1 MAVTKVF
8 LMFLG
13 VVLGV
18 TGGAKLFAV
27 AGGEGGDSR
36 CKGLGAGGAESA
48 DSVDCRGLWKLQR
61 PFTCLQDARRLFVWR
76 SCWDSFPVLGFIV

>member
-1 MAVTKVF
+1 MMTVTKVF

-27 AGGEGGDSR
+27 AGGEGEI
-36 CKGLGAGGAESA
+36 LN
-48 DSVDCRGLWKLQR
+48 
-61 PFTCLQDARRLFVWR
+61 ARDW
-76 SCWDSFPVLGFIV
+76 VLVVPNRQIL